1 MMKLTRARNAIL
13 PAVAVIAA
21 VALTGA
27 LTGAASA
34 SPKIGEPA
42 PAFSGLDS
50 SGQKISLQ
58 DYKGKTV
65 VLEWTNHDCPYVR
78 RHYATGNMQKLQK
91 EVAASDIVW
100 LSVISSAP
108 GAQGHVSGKQAD
120 DLTVSRKAAPAK
132 VILDPAGKIG
142 RLYAARTT
150 PHMYIVNAGG
160 TLVYKGGIDDNP
172 TSWGKIEP
180 DTKNYVRLALS
191 EMKAG
196 KAVSNPSTRPYGC
209 SVKYAY

>member
-1 MMKLTRARNAIL
+1 MMKLTKAGSAIL
-13 PAVAVIAA
+13 PAAVVVAA
-21 VALTGA
+21 VALA
-27 LTGAASA
+27 GAASA

-42 PAFSGLDS
+42 PAFSGVDS
-50 SGQKISLQ
+50 GGQMVSLR

-78 RHYATGNMQKLQK
+78 RHYGTGNMQKLQK
-91 EVAASDIVW
+91 EAAASDIVW

-120 DLTVSRKAAPAK
+120 ELTVSRKAQPAK

-150 PHMYIVNAGG
+150 PHMYIVDAGG

-172 TSWGKIEP
+172 TSWGDIEP

-196 KAVSNPSTRPYGC
+196 KAVSSPSTRPYGC